1 MEMQE
6 LKQILETLKKGD
18 GHFFKKQYK
27 KDGFTISIS
36 NFFVG
41 ERYEVTVW
49 WTVTTK
55 KTYLSD
61 TKKLLHSEV
70 VNDSQT
76 FHVPLQKKKWLG
88 LIPQNKYSVEKELL
102 GVINDIEKSFVGRL
116 LSCDEWYFEMN
127 KGAKKVVEGGRRF
140 EFSVENVN
148 QQLTYMRMALSLP
161 YEKSI

>member
-6 LKQILETLKKGD
+6 LKQILETLKNGD
-18 GHFFKKQYK
+18 GHFFKKQYE

-76 FHVPLQKKKWLG
+76 FHVPLQKKKLLG
-88 LIPQNKYSVEKELL
+88 LIPQTNTVLKRNCQVSLTISRKALL
-102 GVINDIEKSFVGRL
+102 ED
-116 LSCDEWYFEMN
+116 YFLAMS
-127 KGAKKVVEGGRRF
+127 GILR
-140 EFSVENVN
+140 
-148 QQLTYMRMALSLP
+148 
-161 YEKSI
+161 